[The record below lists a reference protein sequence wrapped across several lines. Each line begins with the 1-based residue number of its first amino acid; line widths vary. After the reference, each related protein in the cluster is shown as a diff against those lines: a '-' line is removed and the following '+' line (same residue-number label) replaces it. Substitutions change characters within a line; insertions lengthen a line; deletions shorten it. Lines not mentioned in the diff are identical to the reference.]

1 MHGAGHEPRHLAR
14 SLSEGSRAL
23 DSPSIFFLGS
33 GKSFIYRVCMQCM
46 ISMKDV
52 IRMDPRDIE
61 VYGTVKVGE
70 RGQIVIPSQARKT
83 YDIKPG
89 DLLLVV
95 SSPMGDGVGLIKA
108 EIVKE
113 LIEKMNR
120 GLAGRYGKMGAT
132 PASKTRK

>member
-1 MHGAGHEPRHLAR
+1 
-14 SLSEGSRAL
+14 
-23 DSPSIFFLGS
+23 
-33 GKSFIYRVCMQCM
+33 M

-95 SSPMGDGVGLIKA
+95 SSLMGDGVGLIKA

-120 GLAGRYGKMGAT
+120 GLAGKMRLT
-132 PASKTRK
+132 PATKAKN